1 MPHGF
6 EETFFYSCQ
15 GTDVQRMVFTFAEA
29 SNFLI
34 YHLSEPE
41 ALPQHTACLQ
51 TSNDPFSQTSQSLPG
66 NLLMLLVNAL
76 MSHCAITLGVSGHLM
91 SPQALQLFVCFPRFP
106 QATGAMET
114 ICPSVSEGMA
124 VLVVAVVGL
133 WPQEPGLGFLEGH
146 PLEALTLTTHWC
158 LEVNSVPPGQ

>member
-1 MPHGF
+1 MALRKH
-6 EETFFYSCQ
+6 FFIPAKGQTYK
-15 GTDVQRMVFTFAEA
+15 GWYLHLPEA

-91 SPQALQLFVCFPRFP
+91 SPRALRLFVPFPRFP

-133 WPQEPGLGFLEGH
+133 WPQESGLGFLEGH
-146 PLEALTLTTHWC
+146 PLEAPTLTTHWC